1 MFGMLSVRW
10 NPSYLIFWV
19 LRKILHSGW
28 ALICLYWRVII
39 LCNTTQYRFE
49 LEPNNTTFSLVTR
62 SVTFCHQVVNKLPIW
77 NCWIAF
83 YLKQPPCTI
92 DKLQSCLLQ
101 LENMSFFAPIGK
113 HEFSTPSSGL
123 SVSAISNYQC
133 QKFPLLLLWL
143 LFSIGLQGDKLWLKR
158 IYHQNQNTR
167 GCWKERKWRGSTQV
181 LYSIPAQG
189 VTLPSSISPQ
199 NASKYCWENDLSVL
213 EICQQPWWLLP
224 RQTISFPVLGN
235 YDQKAS

>member
-101 LENMSFFAPIGK
+101 LENMSFQRPAQDF
-113 HEFSTPSSGL
+113 
-123 SVSAISNYQC
+123 QC
-133 QKFPLLLLWL
+133 Q
-143 LFSIGLQGDKLWLKR
+143 
-158 IYHQNQNTR
+158 
-167 GCWKERKWRGSTQV
+167 
-181 LYSIPAQG
+181 LYQI
-189 VTLPSSISPQ
+189 I
-199 NASKYCWENDLSVL
+199 NAK
-213 EICQQPWWLLP
+213 
-224 RQTISFPVLGN
+224 SFPCYFSDCYFQLAFKMTSLDQDEFITRTRIPEDVGKKGN
-235 YDQKAS
+235 EEEVQVF